1 MSGAVSSTPK
11 ARERTSAIRVIVI
24 RSPASSSSTPSKRAG
39 SAKAAAAAAPIS
51 ATAMRASS
59 VPGLTLVTNPPRTPR
74 GNMNDGDTKFSMKAA
89 GLSNVQCAKPASR
102 TWSWIAVFVSK

>member
-24 RSPASSSSTPSKRAG
+24 RSPASS
-39 SAKAAAAAAPIS
+39 AAAPIS
-51 ATAMRASS
+51 ATAMRASP